1 MEEEGVVLA
10 LLLEEEAKDLILD
23 LAAVQNSPS
32 GEFYWQVVV
41 EVLVMVALKMV
52 VVEPYL
58 GVVAVG
64 HPLKE
69 EVVVDL
75 LLGYEVVKKPHLDY
89 F

>member
-1 MEEEGVVLA
+1 VVLA

-32 GEFYWQVVV
+32 GEFYWEVVV

-58 GVVAVG
+58 GVVAVV

-75 LLGYEVVKKPHLDY
+75 LLG
-89 F
+89 

>member
-1 MEEEGVVLA
+1 MVLA

-32 GEFYWQVVV
+32 GEFYWEVVV

-52 VVEPYL
+52 VVELYL

-75 LLGYEVVKKPHLDY
+75 LLG
-89 F
+89 